1 MTGNANIQPLRYE
14 FASFAGGGADAG
26 EWRRSPGANEIEAI
40 RAVATSE
47 GEARGRAEAEAG
59 IERRRADALEAVGGA
74 IRSLADSFEASRAEL
89 ERGAA
94 ALSLAVGRAIAAHAM
109 ARAPVEVI
117 RPMVAE
123 ALDALYGET
132 RVAVEVHAAIV
143 DLVRQEVAAIVAET
157 GFEGR
162 VRVRA
167 GARDIADCRIE
178 WDGGGIERSAAR
190 IAGEIADRVAAYG
203 IALPPARADG
213 ES

>member
-1 MTGNANIQPLRYE
+1 MPGNANIEPLRYE
-14 FASFAGGGADAG
+14 FAPLSGAGAG
-26 EWRRSPGANEIEAI
+26 VGERRRTRSEDKTEAI
-40 RAVATSE
+40 RAAAASE

-59 IERRRADALEAVGGA
+59 IERRRADALEAAGRA
-74 IRSLADSFEASRAEL
+74 IRSLAESFEASRAEI

-94 ALSLAVGRAIAAHAM
+94 TLSLAVGRAIAAHAM

-117 RPMVAE
+117 RPMLAE

-132 RVAVEVHAAIV
+132 RVAVVVHSAVV
-143 DLVRQEVAAIVAET
+143 DLVRQEVATIAAQT

-167 GARDIADCRIE
+167 GAGDVADCRIE
-178 WDGGGIERSAAR
+178 WDEGGVERSAAR
-190 IAGEIADRVAAYG
+190 IASQIADRVAAYG
-203 IALPPARADG
+203 IALPPACADR